1 MVYQGGNASAGN
13 GYHVVLSHD
22 LNGTKVYSLY
32 SHLSTYSACPSV
44 GSNVKKG
51 TKIGVMGNTGNST
64 GPHLHFA
71 IFTKKSTDPY
81 GYSYNPV
88 KNYKTSRGGYTFY
101 DPSYVINYGKLP

>member
-1 MVYQGGNASAGN
+1 
-13 GYHVVLSHD
+13 
-22 LNGTKVYSLY
+22 
-32 SHLSTYSACPSV
+32 
-44 GSNVKKG
+44 
-51 TKIGVMGNTGNST
+51 MGNTGNST